1 MSRAKY
7 AADAEERMW
16 IIRRVNM
23 AVAHYGDDL
32 PRLRA
37 ALLGCAV
44 VMLNRCSPEDREEL
58 AKYVDNIKVL
68 EP

>member
-7 AADAEERMW
+7 DANAEERMR

-44 VMLNRCSPEDREEL
+44 EMMNRCSPEDREEL
-58 AKYVDNIKVL
+58 TKCVDNIKVL
-68 EP
+68 VP